1 MPFSGTSI
9 ELVFDVLNLRIGEV
23 AEVATFGQVLPQ
35 QTIVPKKG
43 MVMFSLVPRCHDEYG
58 SAK

>member
-9 ELVFDVLNLRIGEV
+9 ELVFDVLNLHIGEV
-23 AEVATFGQVLPQ
+23 AEVATLGQVLPQ
-35 QTIVPKKG
+35 QTIGPKKG
-43 MVMFSLVPRCHDEYG
+43 KVMFLLVPRCHDEYG